1 MMHTAWVASG
11 FDPARFWAITPKE
24 VDREMLGAMR
34 SREREADE
42 RTALAWYI
50 VALDR
55 TKKLPKLETLPT
67 SKTGGRQRQTPEQ
80 HLVAMK
86 SIFLAFGGDP
96 EELKLQ

>member
-1 MMHTAWVASG
+1 MHTAWVASG
-11 FDPARFWAITPKE
+11 FDPARFWVITPKE
-24 VDREMLGAMR
+24 VDREMLAALR

-42 RTALAWYI
+42 RIALAWYI

-55 TKKLPKLETLPT
+55 TKKLPKLEALLP
-67 SKTGGRQRQTPEQ
+67 SRNSNRQRQTPEQ

-96 EELKLQ
+96 AELKTLQ